1 MNKIDDNNEDPEE
14 VEEFLKEIKE
24 LHLEEFLF
32 TPLVLVHLVL
42 LLKENRDLGRSK
54 CEIYSN
60 IIEYILDISQ
70 QKNKDLNCDSY
81 FPRTESA
88 NIPFCFKDNKVC
100 QKYYSLLLTL
110 GKIAFKTLFTDK
122 KETSVVFDESVVDA
136 VLDSPEAKECCLKV
150 GLLTKCKDTKCT
162 TKRKFKYSFLHKSF
176 QEFFCA
182 LYIKSLD
189 EFSIDDAKKVCT
201 SLATILDMS
210 QVFIFLGGLCPQRA
224 AELSEMSAEIVACDA
239 IARDFRVQ
247 VCTSI
252 EWHERFKS
260 LKEYQNMLV
269 EIVHEGK
276 ENSEKSGG
284 QFTLVDFFVDAS
296 CETSVYG
303 GAFERLLKENKSN
316 VETLTIYDSGAQG
329 TIQSYVDKLN
339 LHSLQSLTK
348 LEIIGRMEEKKI
360 AGLLNGSKNSFQC
373 LSVCFDRRRY
383 KEWQENYCL
392 LSSKSVENVTKMS
405 RLTALMLECF
415 SLNHEPL
422 GFLFSFL
429 QNRTAMQQ
437 INLAFMKC
445 IDCGEGCEG
454 FPLDLSKHVR
464 LRMLEL
470 GNLPISDLKLQAD
483 ALKECRIGSFVVAEV
498 FDTIIK
504 ALQNVYETPITD
516 SGGLK
521 EPVDKDDDRSANSS
535 SAEYNVSSQSD
546 AETKENVSAPG
557 ADTTEGDHLETL
569 MLFDSPTKQTEKL
582 IGTLP
587 ILKTLRTLILKKLE
601 LSCSHIN
608 FPPKLRHLKLSEV
621 KMQATDFK
629 GLLQKLECLNGD
641 VCIEMFDFKIEPD
654 SEYKAVKEEIK
665 TSDRYVIE
673 YDGCTAEFGDQFIFT
688 KLRSNRLSRYH
699 SFGSE
704 SIDQT

>member
-1 MNKIDDNNEDPEE
+1 M
-14 VEEFLKEIKE
+14 
-24 LHLEEFLF
+24 
-32 TPLVLVHLVL
+32 
-42 LLKENRDLGRSK
+42 
-54 CEIYSN
+54 
-60 IIEYILDISQ
+60 
-70 QKNKDLNCDSY
+70 
-81 FPRTESA
+81 
-88 NIPFCFKDNKVC
+88 
-100 QKYYSLLLTL
+100 
-110 GKIAFKTLFTDK
+110 
-122 KETSVVFDESVVDA
+122 
-136 VLDSPEAKECCLKV
+136 
-150 GLLTKCKDTKCT
+150 
-162 TKRKFKYSFLHKSF
+162 
-176 QEFFCA
+176 
-182 LYIKSLD
+182 
-189 EFSIDDAKKVCT
+189 
-201 SLATILDMS
+201 
-210 QVFIFLGGLCPQRA
+210 
-224 AELSEMSAEIVACDA
+224 
-239 IARDFRVQ
+239 
-247 VCTSI
+247 
-252 EWHERFKS
+252 
-260 LKEYQNMLV
+260 
-269 EIVHEGK
+269 
-276 ENSEKSGG
+276 
-284 QFTLVDFFVDAS
+284 
-296 CETSVYG
+296 
-303 GAFERLLKENKSN
+303 
-316 VETLTIYDSGAQG
+316 
-329 TIQSYVDKLN
+329 
-339 LHSLQSLTK
+339 
-348 LEIIGRMEEKKI
+348 
-360 AGLLNGSKNSFQC
+360 
-373 LSVCFDRRRY
+373 
-383 KEWQENYCL
+383 
-392 LSSKSVENVTKMS
+392 
-405 RLTALMLECF
+405 
-415 SLNHEPL
+415 
-422 GFLFSFL
+422 
-429 QNRTAMQQ
+429 
-437 INLAFMKC
+437 
-445 IDCGEGCEG
+445 
-454 FPLDLSKHVR
+454 SKHVR